1 MPDYTQTMASDT
13 PAIQLQVLAV
23 TEEKS
28 TTAPLKALSEDPPN
42 TGRSSLDE
50 PGHRV
55 ILSTGRTIIVVT
67 QLVGVQLF
75 TSFCNGI
82 VVIGL
87 PAISK
92 ALHIETGLLLWP
104 TSVFYLTAGSCLMLA
119 GSIADVIGCRITIM
133 AANVVL
139 IATAIGCGL
148 SKTGGAIIAFRAL
161 QGVVNAMV
169 VPASVSI
176 VSTSVEFGRPRNLS
190 FACLGFSGPLG
201 FLLGLVLGGVIIDQ
215 VGFPPAFFLAA
226 GVSFVLGVCGLW
238 VLPAD
243 PQAKT
248 SWSTLGKRL
257 VYDLDWVGT
266 LIASTGLA
274 TLSYAL
280 A

>member
-1 MPDYTQTMASDT
+1 MAGDMPAV
-13 PAIQLQVLAV
+13 QLQVL
-23 TEEKS
+23 TTSDEKP
-28 TTAPLKALSEDPPN
+28 TTTPFTASSEGQPAADSSSFEQLS
-42 TGRSSLDE
+42 
-50 PGHRV
+50 HRV
-55 ILSTGRTIIVVT
+55 LSTRRTIIVVT

-87 PAISK
+87 PAIGT
-92 ALHIETGLLLWP
+92 ALHIEAGLLLWP

-133 AANVVL
+133 AANVLLV
-139 IATAIGCGL
+139 ATAIGCGL
-148 SKTGGAIIAFRAL
+148 SETGGALIAFRAL

-201 FLLGLVLGGVIIDQ
+201 FLLGLVLGGVMIDL
-215 VGFPPAFFLAA
+215 VGFPPTFYLAA

-243 PQAKT
+243 AQT
-248 SWSTLGKRL
+248 NISWTTLGKRL
-257 VYDLDWVGT
+257 VYDLDWIGT
-266 LIASTGLA
+266 LIVSAGLA
-274 TLSYAL
+274 MVSYAL